1 MYPLVLTLHSWLRW
15 IVVLAGV
22 VIVVRFLAGW
32 LGKRDWQMLD
42 ARLATVFP
50 MLLNIQLLI
59 GLLLYFV
66 ASPIT
71 TGALKNFGAAM
82 SNAITRFYA
91 VEHLFIM
98 LVALVVVHVGTILVK
113 RRSAT
118 PARFRL
124 GTILFGLAVL
134 FILLAIPWPFVSA
147 GANRPWF
154 RLG

>member
-32 LGKRDWQMLD
+32 LGKRDWEMLD

-50 MLLNIQLLI
+50 MLLDIQLLI

-82 SNAITRFYA
+82 SNAATRFYA
-91 VEHLFIM
+91 VEHLLIM
-98 LVALVVVHVGTILVK
+98 LVALVVAHVGSVLVK
-113 RRSAT
+113 RRSAA

-124 GTILFGLAVL
+124 GAILFGLAVL
-134 FILLAIPWPFVSA
+134 FILFAIPWPFVSA